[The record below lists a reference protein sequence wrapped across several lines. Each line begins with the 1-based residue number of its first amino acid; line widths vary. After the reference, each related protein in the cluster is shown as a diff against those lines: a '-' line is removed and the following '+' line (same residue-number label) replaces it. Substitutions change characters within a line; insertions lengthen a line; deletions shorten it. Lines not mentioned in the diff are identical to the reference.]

1 MRYEKNNRSE
11 EQEMSFKSNHSISK
25 MSLDEYGRALESN
38 DIISLNQCGFIV
50 DNLSGNILS
59 TNDEQL
65 DLLIAY
71 LESLRGKMNNLKL
84 I

>member
-1 MRYEKNNRSE
+1 
-11 EQEMSFKSNHSISK
+11 MSFKSNHAISK

-50 DNLSGNILS
+50 ETLSGNILS
-59 TNDEQL
+59 TNDKQL

-71 LESLRGKMNNLKL
+71 LESFREKMNN
-84 I
+84 